1 MSDIDYALMQQR
13 PSVSF
18 LEHSALTRADRSPI
32 SGSNPVMLTE
42 QPAGHLVLRG
52 TPAEFSGAVRET
64 LQLESPTLPLTSN
77 TSDTGA
83 CIRWISP
90 DEWLITVP
98 EADTFEVESA
108 LRTAIDSHVAIVNVS
123 GGQTILQLQG
133 DEAETVL
140 RKSTPY
146 DVHAS
151 NFPVGK
157 VVTTAFAQ
165 TQVLMR
171 RLDTDAFELVIRRS
185 FADYIWAWLRDA
197 AEEFGLKT

>member
-32 SGSNPVMLTE
+32 SGSNPVMLRE

-64 LQLESPTLPLTSN
+64 LQLETPTLPLTSN

-108 LRTAIDSHVAIVNVS
+108 
-123 GGQTILQLQG
+123 
-133 DEAETVL
+133 
-140 RKSTPY
+140 
-146 DVHAS
+146 
-151 NFPVGK
+151 
-157 VVTTAFAQ
+157 
-165 TQVLMR
+165 
-171 RLDTDAFELVIRRS
+171 
-185 FADYIWAWLRDA
+185 
-197 AEEFGLKT
+197 

>member
-1 MSDIDYALMQQR
+1 MSEVEYALMQQR
-13 PSVSF
+13 PSVGF
-18 LEHSALTRADRSPI
+18 LEHSVLTRADRSSI
-32 SGSNPVMLTE
+32 TGSNPVTLSE

-52 TPAEFSGAVRET
+52 NPAEFSGAVLET
-64 LQLESPTLPLTSN
+64 LQLETPTLPLTSS
-77 TSDTGA
+77 TSETGA

-98 EADTFEVESA
+98 ETITFEVESA
-108 LRTAIDSHVAIVNVS
+108 LRTAIASHVAIVNVS
-123 GGQTILQLQG
+123 GGQTILHLQG
-133 DEAETVL
+133 ETAEMVL

-146 DVHAS
+146 DVHVS

-171 RLDTDAFELVIRRS
+171 RLDADAFELVIRRS
-185 FADYIWAWLRDA
+185 FADYLWAWLRDA
-197 AEEFGLKT
+197 ATEFGLHT